1 MSGPRHTTRPFF
13 SAFVYVVSG
22 KIPSLLWNGRRNRDE
37 KNLEHN
43 SKFQQMIRKLLVL
56 LLCLTAATATAKKPK
71 SSASK
76 KAESSAEKPKESDYD
91 KLFKEKHTVADGMVP
106 LARRQGEA
114 LFRDS
119 RFAFR
124 ARNAARIDHF
134 GGFGQRCGDDRL
146 QVGLSAARGF
156 HAQRPFGPAAYG
168 QLREHHRRDGGLP
181 RAGRGGEAEHGRS
194 HPAQLQDRG
203 LEPGQHGRGGQRH
216 GPVRGRRGGDVALLE
231 VRTLYGFR
239 AEEDLPDGA
248 FDAGRNQ
255 GFQRQCGGAQYV
267 ELYFHAH
274 PRPHDAGQGSAADGR
289 DDPVRWCC
297 CPASLTVRASPTA
310 ACRCSRPARC
320 FSASASS
327 APR

>member
-1 MSGPRHTTRPFF
+1 
-13 SAFVYVVSG
+13 
-22 KIPSLLWNGRRNRDE
+22 
-37 KNLEHN
+37 
-43 SKFQQMIRKLLVL
+43 MIRKLLVL

-91 KLFKEKHTVADGMVP
+91 KLFKEKHTVADGMFRLHDVKGKLYFEIPDSLFGREMLLGSTISEVSDNAAATTGSKSDYP
-106 LARRQGEA
+106 LHVVFTRNDRSVQLRTVNCENITDETGASRALAEA
-114 LFRDS
+114 VKRNTADPILRNYKIEAWNRDS
-119 RFAFR
+119 TAVVVNVTDLFVA
-124 ARNAARIDHF
+124 D
-134 GGFGQRCGDDRL
+134 
-146 QVGLSAARGF
+146 V
-156 HAQRPFGPAAYG
+156 
-168 QLREHHRRDGGLP
+168 E
-181 RAGRGGEAEHGRS
+181 EM
-194 HPAQLQDRG
+194 
-203 LEPGQHGRGGQRH
+203 
-216 GPVRGRRGGDVALLE
+216 VALLE

-274 PRPHDAGQGSAADGR
+274 PRPHDAGQGPAADGR

>member
-1 MSGPRHTTRPFF
+1 
-13 SAFVYVVSG
+13 
-22 KIPSLLWNGRRNRDE
+22 
-37 KNLEHN
+37 
-43 SKFQQMIRKLLVL
+43 MIRKLLVL

-91 KLFKEKHTVADGMVP
+91 KLFKEKHTVADGMFRLHDVKGKLYFEIP
-106 LARRQGEA
+106 DS
-114 LFRDS
+114 LFGREMLLGSTISEVSD
-119 RFAFR
+119 
-124 ARNAARIDHF
+124 NAAATTGSKSDYPLHVVFTRN
-134 GGFGQRCGDDRL
+134 DR
-146 QVGLSAARGF
+146 S
-156 HAQRPFGPAAYG
+156 AAYG
-168 QLREHHRRDGGLP
+168 QLREHHRRDGGFP

-289 DDPVRWCC
+289 DDPF
-297 CPASLTVRASPTA
+297 AGA
-310 ACRCSRPARC
+310 A
-320 FSASASS
+320 
-327 APR
+327 APRALPSAHHRQPHVGVPDRQGAFQRA